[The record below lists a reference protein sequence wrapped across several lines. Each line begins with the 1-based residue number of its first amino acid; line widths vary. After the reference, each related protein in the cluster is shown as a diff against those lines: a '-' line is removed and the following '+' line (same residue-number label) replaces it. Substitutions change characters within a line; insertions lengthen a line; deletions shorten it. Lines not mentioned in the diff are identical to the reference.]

1 MKVSHR
7 LYLASLP
14 AVLGVLTVAGLA
26 YWGQYAHTIPELLLV
41 IAAVASVGTLIL
53 AWTNVRYVAGR
64 VERIAGT
71 EGMVSTS
78 VSLMAVANAV
88 APTRVPGNADEL
100 DAIEST
106 VTRLSSAVERAE
118 TNRVER
124 ERSFEQR
131 AQDYAQMLSVVAQ
144 SAERSLE
151 EIRLPLHILLENHF
165 GELNENQE
173 ELLGAARA
181 AAEAADAE
189 IVSLRQIAE
198 LDLGVVTMRRDRVL
212 PADLVRAIVPT
223 LKAIADARG
232 VVLRV
237 DMEPLVPAVMTDQA
251 AMQEAMSV
259 LLSAALNSMSPGE
272 ATLSLAR
279 EGSVVRIVLSGA
291 SLPATGVNIA
301 RARRVIAANGGAVS
315 ASAGRVVVALI

>member
-1 MKVSHR
+1 
-7 LYLASLP
+7 
-14 AVLGVLTVAGLA
+14 
-26 YWGQYAHTIPELLLV
+26 
-41 IAAVASVGTLIL
+41 
-53 AWTNVRYVAGR
+53 
-64 VERIAGT
+64 
-71 EGMVSTS
+71 
-78 VSLMAVANAV
+78 
-88 APTRVPGNADEL
+88 
-100 DAIEST
+100 
-106 VTRLSSAVERAE
+106 
-118 TNRVER
+118 VER

-315 ASAGRVVVALI
+315 ASAGRVVVA